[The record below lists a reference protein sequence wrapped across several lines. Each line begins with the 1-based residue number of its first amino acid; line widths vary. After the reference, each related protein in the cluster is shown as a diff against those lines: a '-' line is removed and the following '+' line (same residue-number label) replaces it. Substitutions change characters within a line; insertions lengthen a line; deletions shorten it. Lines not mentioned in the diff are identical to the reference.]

1 MANLKLTQRR
11 SAIGRPP
18 AQRRTL
24 AALGLKKIGQTVV
37 KPDTPELRGMI
48 FKIQHLLEVQEAAK

>member
-1 MANLKLTQRR
+1 MANVTITQRK

-24 AALGLKKIGQTVV
+24 RALGLRKIGHTVT
-37 KPDTPELRGMI
+37 KSDSKDLRGMI
-48 FKIQHLLEVQEAAK
+48 FVVRHLVEVEEGQ

>member
-1 MANLKLTQRR
+1 MATVRVTQKR

-24 AALGLKKIGQTVV
+24 KALGLRRIGHTVV
-37 KPDTPELRGMI
+37 RPDTPDLRGMI
-48 FKIQHLLEVQEAAK
+48 STVKHLVEIEEGK